1 MKVGVYGMGRFGSF
15 WASLLAKDHE
25 VIGYNRS
32 GTEYPKGVQ
41 QGSYEELCSCSVIFL
56 CVSISSFEVVIKELA
71 TYVSENTLILD
82 TCSVKSYPVELM
94 ERYLPKGTSII
105 ATHPMFGPDS
115 GKHGVAGLPLILSNV
130 RSSNECYTQWK
141 RIFENWGVNIVEM
154 TPDEHDKEAA
164 YTQGITHFVGRVLDT
179 IGLQQSHIGTKGYEK
194 LLEIIEQTCNDP
206 EQLFKDLQRYN
217 PHTREMR
224 VDLAQSIE
232 QVMGD
237 LEGSRE

>member
-15 WASLLAKDHE
+15 WASLLAKNHK

-32 GTEYPKGVQ
+32 KTEYPLGVQ
-41 QGSYEELCSCSVIFL
+41 QGSYEELCSCHAIFL
-56 CVSISSFEVVIKELA
+56 CVSISSFEDVIKELA
-71 TYVSENTLILD
+71 THISENTLIFD
-82 TCSVKSYPVELM
+82 TCSVKRYPVELM

-115 GKHGVAGLPLILSNV
+115 GKHGVEGLPMILSNV
-130 RSSNECYTQWK
+130 RSSNECYNQWK
-141 RIFENWGVNIVEM
+141 SMFTSWGVHIVEM

-164 YTQGITHFVGRVLDT
+164 YTQGITHFVGRVLDA
-179 IGLQQSHIGTKGYEK
+179 IGLQSSHIGTKGYEK

-224 VDLAQSIE
+224 IDLARSIE

-237 LEGSRE
+237 LEGE